1 MKAWHWCNIQYLTI
15 HDITDQLGFSVVEH
29 FPAAHSITVSCCSAT
44 LLAPY
49 LELEKRMIWSL
60 TDMRLFG
67 DSPYL
72 STAGDHVTASIKLV
86 CSLCDKSHEE
96 YNINYF
102 RYKLFTQKNLTVEK
116 LLQYSIAYY
125 STFSE
130 EIINVM
136 LGKLLTPIFELP
148 SPVENG

>member
-1 MKAWHWCNIQYLTI
+1 MKVWHWCNIQYLTI
-15 HDITDQLGFSVVEH
+15 PDNTDQLGFSVVEI

-49 LELEKRMIWSL
+49 LEKRMTWSL
-60 TDMRLFG
+60 TDMRLFD

-72 STAGDHVTASIKLV
+72 STAGDHVTACIKLV

-102 RYKLFTQKNLTVEK
+102 RNKLFTQKSLTVEK
-116 LLQYSIAYY
+116 LLPTFDSLLFNLQRANYQCYAWKIAC
-125 STFSE
+125 
-130 EIINVM
+130 
-136 LGKLLTPIFELP
+136 TPILELP
-148 SPVENG
+148 SPVENE

>member
-15 HDITDQLGFSVVEH
+15 HDITDQLGFSVAEH

-116 LLQYSIAYY
+116 LLPIFDCLLFHLQRGNYQCYAWKIAYPH
-125 STFSE
+125 F
-130 EIINVM
+130 
-136 LGKLLTPIFELP
+136 
-148 SPVENG
+148 